1 MTNLLKQFT
10 STFKAQ
16 NNTQQN
22 RDKTT
27 VVTTPTTDQNGE
39 SPVVKEFF
47 LLLIAFLVI
56 SVSIIFNLAPHM
68 IAKSMFKGQLNNKLE
83 ISVEGITITT
93 EIDTRESSAAN
104 DNTEEEETEET
115 SQLSSSPR

>member
-1 MTNLLKQFT
+1 MNNLLKQFT

-22 RDKTT
+22 IEKTT
-27 VVTTPTTDQNGE
+27 VVTTPTTVQNGE
-39 SPVVKEFF
+39 SPVVRKFSIWV
-47 LLLIAFLVI
+47 IAFLLI
-56 SVSIIFNLAPHM
+56 SVSIIFNLGPHM
-68 IAKSMFKGQLNNKLE
+68 IAKSKFIGKYNSKLE
-83 ISVEGITITT
+83 ISVEGITVTT

-115 SQLSSSPR
+115 SQLSSSSR

>member
-27 VVTTPTTDQNGE
+27 VVTTPTTDKNGE
-39 SPVVKEFF
+39 SPVVRQFSIRG
-47 LLLIAFLVI
+47 IAFLVI
-56 SVSIIFNLAPHM
+56 SVSIIFILGPHM
-68 IAKSMFKGQLNNKLE
+68 IAKSMFKGQYINKLE